1 VPIYPGI
8 YPAGVTAATCSQM
21 EAEHKESIKQFQMFI
36 GVGLGLKDLI
46 QKAIQDDYL
55 LELKQSR
62 VSYLHVTPFQMI
74 THLQNCWI
82 TVDYVDITSLMAEC
96 DNP

>member
-1 VPIYPGI
+1 
-8 YPAGVTAATCSQM
+8 M

-55 LELKQSR
+55 LELKQER
-62 VSYLHVTPFQMI
+62 VAYLHVTPFQMI
-74 THLQNCWI
+74 THLRNNWG
-82 TVDYVDITSLMAEC
+82 TVNYVDITSLMTKC
-96 DNP
+96 DNPWSVAEVPTLYFN